1 MRRMPALQP
10 PTSSLALLALVAA
23 TLTACP
29 KNESFDSAPEDDQT
43 TSTAGTTGTPGTT
56 TGITTGEPTTSSTG
70 TTTETATDGSSGG
83 TTEDPGA
90 LCPDHATTDACCC
103 FEAFMNTASTVNTVC
118 GTESLCAPAEFECSD
133 IDQTCIAVDE
143 KVVNCVLA
151 ALADATMVGSVSI
164 RYDIDNGY
172 GQRKIDVYFQGDKT
186 AYVADK
192 EELDASG
199 YFKPTG
205 RHTLQDAAYFQ
216 TCLDS
221 GDVQAK
227 ADCLKT
233 VVTGTISEVCIDE
246 FNYET

>member
-1 MRRMPALQP
+1 MRRMPALHP
-10 PTSSLALLALVAA
+10 SASPLALLALAA
-23 TLTACP
+23 TLAACP
-29 KNESFDSAPEDDQT
+29 SNENFDSAPEGDTT
-43 TSTAGTTGTPGTT
+43 TSGAAGTTGG
-56 TGITTGEPTTSSTG
+56 TTGEPTTSSAG
-70 TTTETATDGSSGG
+70 TTTTESTTDGSSSG
-83 TTEDPGA
+83 TTGEPAG
-90 LCPDHATTDACCC
+90 LCPDHTTTDACCC
-103 FEAFMNTASTVNTVC
+103 FEAFMNLSSTVNTVC
-118 GTESLCAPAEFECSD
+118 DTQSLCAPAEFECSD
-133 IDQTCIAVDE
+133 INQTCAPVDE

-151 ALADATMVGSVSI
+151 ALADGTMIGSVSI

-192 EELDASG
+192 DELDLSG

-205 RHTLQDAAYFQ
+205 RHTLQDASYFQ

-221 GDVQAK
+221 GDAQAK

-233 VVTGTISEVCIDE
+233 VVVGPASEVCIDE

>member
-1 MRRMPALQP
+1 MRRMPALHSASP
-10 PTSSLALLALVAA
+10 LALLALAA
-23 TLTACP
+23 TLAACP
-29 KNESFDSAPEDDQT
+29 SNENFDSAPEGDTT
-43 TSTAGTTGTPGTT
+43 TSGAGTTTT
-56 TGITTGEPTTSSTG
+56 AASTGEPTTSSAGT
-70 TTTETATDGSSGG
+70 TTTETTTDGSSSS
-83 TTEDPGA
+83 TTGEPAG

-103 FEAFMNTASTVNTVC
+103 FEAFMNLSSTVNTVC
-118 GTESLCAPAEFECSD
+118 GTQSLCAPAEFECSD
-133 IDQTCIAVDE
+133 IDQTCAAVDE
-143 KVVNCVLA
+143 KTVNCVLA
-151 ALADATMVGSVSI
+151 ALADGTMIGSVSI

-192 EELDASG
+192 DELDLSG

-205 RHTLQDAAYFQ
+205 RHTLQDASYFQ

-221 GDVQAK
+221 GDAQAK

-233 VVTGTISEVCIDE
+233 VVVGPASEVCIDE